1 LIEGGG
7 GTIHLDVEVVLLV
20 HAEIF
25 RISLGAARDR
35 VLKPEGLASA
45 VSRPLTYEH
54 YRDAD
59 LALQGAVL
67 AHGIAEGQI
76 FVDGNK
82 RTGLEVMRLFLDI
95 NGVVL
100 RAPQSELAE
109 WMLDLASGT
118 TPEELAEHIRRR
130 IE

>member
-1 LIEGGG
+1 MTEGEGGS
-7 GTIHLDVEVVLLV
+7 IHLDVEAVLLV

-25 RISLGAARDR
+25 GISIDAARDR
-35 VLKPEGLASA
+35 VLKPAGLASA
-45 VSRPLTYEH
+45 VNRRPTYEH

-82 RTGLEVMRLFLDI
+82 RTGLQAMRLFLAASPWLGTDV
-95 NGVVL
+95 GQGL
-100 RAPQSELAE
+100 ARAGESA
-109 WMLDLASGT
+109 
-118 TPEELAEHIRRR
+118 
-130 IE
+130 

>member
-1 LIEGGG
+1 MEHEG
-7 GTIHLDVEVVLLV
+7 GTIHLDVEAVLLV
-20 HAEIF
+20 HAAIF
-25 RISLGAARDR
+25 GLSLAAARDR
-35 VLKPEGLASA
+35 VLTSEGLASA
-45 VSRPLTYEH
+45 VNRAPTYEH
-54 YRDAD
+54 YRGAD

-109 WMLDLASGT
+109 WMLDLGSGT

>member
-1 LIEGGG
+1 MEGEGGA
-7 GTIHLDVEVVLLV
+7 IHLDVDVVLLV

-25 RISLGAARDR
+25 GLSLEAARDR

-45 VSRPLTYEH
+45 VNRPPTYEH

-76 FVDGNK
+76 FVDGF
-82 RTGLEVMRLFLDI
+82 TS
-95 NGVVL
+95 
-100 RAPQSELAE
+100 APA
-109 WMLDLASGT
+109 
-118 TPEELAEHIRRR
+118 
-130 IE
+130 